1 MDAHLLQ
8 WFSMNLRWFHL
19 VTGAA
24 WIGASFYF
32 NWLNNHVRPPESADA
47 GVKGE
52 VWAIHGGAFYRASK
66 FGGAPE
72 TLPKV
77 LHWFKYEAYFTW
89 ITGFFL
95 LATTYWVEARA
106 MMIDPAV
113 RDLSVGAA
121 IGLGAGLLAAAW
133 LVYDI
138 LCRSPLAKRPRTF
151 AAVGLALFVAASYG
165 LFDTFAPRAAAMHL
179 GAAIGT
185 IMVANVFFVIIPG
198 QTAMVAAMIAG
209 RPPPLDQGAAGALR
223 SLHNNYLTLP
233 VLFVMVINHYPT
245 VWGHSLGWLL
255 VPVVGLLGVAIRHGY
270 NLRGQ
275 GAKNPFVV
283 SWIGAA
289 GLVVVALVTY
299 TPRATVAGLP
309 AVSLT
314 QAQLIIAARC
324 MPCHS
329 TEPTLAG
336 LVAPPK
342 GLTLQ
347 EPATIEANRALI
359 GTQVESRAMPL
370 GNLTAMT
377 DEERETLLRWAGQQG
392 P

>member
-1 MDAHLLQ
+1 M
-8 WFSMNLRWFHL
+8 
-19 VTGAA
+19 
-24 WIGASFYF
+24 
-32 NWLNNHVRPPESADA
+32 
-47 GVKGE
+47 
-52 VWAIHGGAFYRASK
+52 WAIHGGAFYRASK
-66 FGGAPE
+66 FEGAPAA
-72 TLPKV
+72 LPKV

-95 LATTYWVEARA
+95 LATTYWVEAKA

-121 IGLGAGLLAAAW
+121 VAVGAGLLVGAW
-133 LVYDI
+133 AVYD
-138 LCRSPLAKRPRTF
+138 LMCRSPLAKRPRTF
-151 AAVGLALFVAASYG
+151 AILGLAVFVAASYA

-198 QTAMVAAMIAG
+198 QAAMVAAMVAG
-209 RPPPLDQGAAGALR
+209 QPPPLDRGAAGALR

-233 VLFVMVINHYPT
+233 VLFVMVSNHYPS
-245 VWGHSLGWLL
+245 VWGHPLGW
-255 VPVVGLLGVAIRHGY
+255 VITPVLCVLGVAIRHGY

-275 GAKNPFVV
+275 GAKNPFVI

-289 GLVVVALVTY
+289 GLVAVAFLTY
-299 TPRATVAGLP
+299 TPRPTAVGLP
-309 AVSLT
+309 SVSLT
-314 QAQLIIAARC
+314 QAQLIIAQRC

-329 TEPTLAG
+329 AEPTLAG

-347 EPATIEANRALI
+347 DPATIEANRALI
-359 GTQVESRAMPL
+359 EAQVESRAMPL
-370 GNLTAMT
+370 GNLTAIT
-377 DEERETLLRWAGQQG
+377 DEEREILLRWARQRV